1 MPKLKSLYGIYGL
14 VLLCLILGQQTL
26 FKISQSFESIQVNQ
40 QIKTKQLENDQLKT
54 LIDQKQQR
62 LDPQNQEMPL
72 ETLLE
77 NHALQVIQKNKNE
90 NILELTLAGS
100 YPGLVAWLESLPG
113 NRIVDLKLYEQ
124 QHQIW
129 CEIRL
134 RNVS

>member
-40 QIKTKQLENDQLKT
+40 QIKAKQLENDQLKT
-54 LIDQKQQR
+54 LIDQKQQN
-62 LDPQNQEMPL
+62 LNPQNQEMPL